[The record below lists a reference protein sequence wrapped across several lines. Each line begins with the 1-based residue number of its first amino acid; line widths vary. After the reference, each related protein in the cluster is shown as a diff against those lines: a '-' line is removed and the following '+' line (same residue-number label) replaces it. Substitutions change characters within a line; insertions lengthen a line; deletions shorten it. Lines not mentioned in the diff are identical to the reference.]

1 MKRAVA
7 SALAILLALLSPAP
21 AGADDSSNKRETPR
35 FGGPPQEPT
44 TPGTVALWVPRVVLS
59 PLYFVSE
66 YVIRR
71 PLAIAIPAAERA
83 DLPNKIYDFFT
94 FGPEHKAGFAPV
106 GFVEFGFNPSAG
118 LYAFWDDA
126 LFRGNALRLHAEAW
140 PSDWLA
146 GSLTDRIR
154 LDQRSLLTF
163 RVSGVR
169 RPDNVFYGL
178 GPSAPQSSQSRYGE
192 DRVDA
197 GGVIECRPW
206 RSSHVQAASGLRSVS
221 VYHGHFADDPSIEQQ
236 ALTGAFALPYGFG
249 RSYTEE
255 YNRILVALD
264 TRSSTRE
271 PEPGFRVEAQ
281 GEQGSDVRGSPAS
294 GWIRYGVGA
303 GAFLDLNQMGRV
315 VSLSV
320 TTTFADPIG
329 SRPIPF
335 TELVSLGGNGPMR
348 GFYPGRGVDRSAA
361 VATLQ
366 YVWPVGAWFDGD
378 IQAAVGNV
386 FGQHLRDVAPGLL
399 RFSAAL
405 GLTTVGLQDAPVELL
420 VGFGTETFDHGAQL
434 DSVRATLGVPRSF

>member
-7 SALAILLALLSPAP
+7 SALAIFLAVLSPA
-21 AGADDSSNKRETPR
+21 AASADQASTKRETPH
-35 FGGPPQEPT
+35 FGGPPPAPA
-44 TPGTVALWVPRVVLS
+44 TPGTIALWVPRVILS
-59 PLYFVSE
+59 PLYFASE

-71 PLAIAIPAAERA
+71 PLALAIPAAERA

-118 LYAFWDDA
+118 IYAFWDDA
-126 LFRGNALRLHAEAW
+126 FFAGNSLRLHAEAW
-140 PSDWLA
+140 PNDWLA
-146 GSLTDRIR
+146 GSLTERIR
-154 LDQRSLLTF
+154 LDERRTLTL

-178 GPSAPQSSQSRYGE
+178 GPSAPQSNQSRYGQ
-192 DRVDA
+192 DRVDVGA
-197 GGVIECRPW
+197 VMDWRLW
-206 RSSHVQAASGLRSVS
+206 RSSRVQAAMGFRSVS
-221 VYHGHFADDPSIEQQ
+221 LYHGHFGEDPSVEQE
-236 ALTGAFALPYGFG
+236 ARAGAFTLPYGFDRG
-249 RSYTEE
+249 YGEE
-255 YNRILVALD
+255 YNRLLFALD

-271 PEPGFRVEAQ
+271 PVSGFRIEAQ

-294 GWIRYGVGA
+294 GWIRYGFGA
-303 GAFLDLNQMGRV
+303 GAFLDLNEYGRV

-320 TTTFADPIG
+320 TTLFADPLG
-329 SRPIPF
+329 SLPIPF

-348 GFYPGRGVDRSAA
+348 GFYPGRVVDRSAA

-366 YVWPVGAWFDGD
+366 YVWPIGVWFDGD

-386 FGQHLRDVAPGLL
+386 FGEHLDAVAPGLL
-399 RFSAAL
+399 RFSGAI
-405 GLTTVGLQDAPVELL
+405 GLTTVGLQDAPLELL

-434 DSVRATLGVPRSF
+434 DSLRATIGVPRSF